1 MEYSFK
7 HNLDI
12 ECANYRTGQE
22 LLDKME
28 KLSAGQL
35 KNKQTAEAVDK
46 LRSEFDEMKA
56 QLSTQDA
63 SKYRRPEAT
72 GATEKSNAQ
81 LADC

>member
-1 MEYSFK
+1 
-7 HNLDI
+7 
-12 ECANYRTGQE
+12 
-22 LLDKME
+22 
-28 KLSAGQL
+28 
-35 KNKQTAEAVDK
+35 
-46 LRSEFDEMKA
+46 MKA